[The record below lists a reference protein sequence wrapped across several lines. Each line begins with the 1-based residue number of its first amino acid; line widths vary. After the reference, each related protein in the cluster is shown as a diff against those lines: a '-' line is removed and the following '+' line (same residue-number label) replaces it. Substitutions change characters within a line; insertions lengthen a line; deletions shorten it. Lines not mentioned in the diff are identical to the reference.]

1 MLLRLYKDSF
11 KYIEKCYIDS
21 LMNGE
26 AIGAARRGD
35 HEIEDIAI
43 LQIDTKLNEDEVVMK
58 AEILEMKAR

>member
-1 MLLRLYKDSF
+1 
-11 KYIEKCYIDS
+11 
-21 LMNGE
+21 MNGE